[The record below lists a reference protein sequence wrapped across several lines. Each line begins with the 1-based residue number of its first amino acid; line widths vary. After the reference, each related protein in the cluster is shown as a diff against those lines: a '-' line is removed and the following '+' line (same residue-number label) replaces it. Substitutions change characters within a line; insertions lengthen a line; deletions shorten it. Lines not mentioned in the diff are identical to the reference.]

1 LIAAGALQTG
11 FLDVPTLVIV
21 SIALA
26 GLLGLFLVISWIQD
40 RDVRPLA
47 WWGSA
52 YLIGAASMALWVTP
66 EPRLHVPPEV
76 PEALALLA
84 CGVIWSGIRLF
95 HGRELRPLGALAGA
109 ILWPVLCQLPQAGQG
124 TYGRVA
130 LGAGLV
136 AAYTFVIAWE
146 LWRERRLTLFSR
158 AAAVIV
164 PCLHAAIFLMPL
176 AMPLVLSEGAAV
188 KWLTVF
194 ALESI
199 IYAVGTAFIVLL
211 MVKDHHVHVYRRAA
225 TTDHL
230 TGLPNR
236 RAFLQ
241 GAVDLCSRQAR
252 KREPVTLMMFDL
264 DHFKSINDRFGHA
277 AGDEALKVF
286 AQVLGTSMRASDIMG
301 RLGGEEF
308 AAIVPGNNEIAAK
321 IAERIRAGFEAAGQ
335 VIVGHTIGATVS
347 IGAATVCNPIVDIDA
362 LINRADAALY
372 DAKHSGR
379 NRMCVAPDAPPDQ
392 DEPAAVVVP
401 LPKRAPAA
409 RVHEPAV
416 VPTA

>member
-1 LIAAGALQTG
+1 MIAAGALQTG

-130 LGAGLV
+130 LGASLV

-277 AGDEALKVF
+277 TGDEALKVF
-286 AQVLGTSMRASDIMG
+286 AQVLRHEHARQRHHGSSRRRGVRRD
-301 RLGGEEF
+301 
-308 AAIVPGNNEIAAK
+308 
-321 IAERIRAGFEAAGQ
+321 RAGQQRDRRQNCRTHPRRLRGRRPGDRRSHHRRHGQ
-335 VIVGHTIGATVS
+335 HWRR
-347 IGAATVCNPIVDIDA
+347 D
-362 LINRADAALY
+362 
-372 DAKHSGR
+372 
-379 NRMCVAPDAPPDQ
+379 
-392 DEPAAVVVP
+392 
-401 LPKRAPAA
+401 
-409 RVHEPAV
+409 RVQSHRRYRR
-416 VPTA
+416 TH

>member
-1 LIAAGALQTG
+1 LFADAALQTG
-11 FLDVPTLVIV
+11 LLDVPTLVIV

-66 EPRLHVPPEV
+66 EPRLHVPPEL
-76 PEALALLA
+76 PEALTLLA
-84 CGVIWSGIRLF
+84 CGVIWSGVRLF
-95 HGRELRPLGALAGA
+95 HGRELRPLGAVAGA
-109 ILWPVLCQLPQAGQG
+109 VVWPVLCQLPQAGEG

-130 LGAGLV
+130 LGAMMV
-136 AAYTFVIAWE
+136 AAYTFIIAWE
-146 LWRERRLTLFSR
+146 LWRERRLTLASR

-164 PCLHAAIFLMPL
+164 PGLHAAIFLMPL
-176 AMPLVLSEGAAV
+176 AMPLVMPDAVAA

-211 MVKDHHVHVYRRAA
+211 LVKDHHVRVYRRAA

-241 GAVDLCSRQAR
+241 GAIDLCARQAR
-252 KREPVTLMMFDL
+252 KHEPVTLMMFDL

-277 AGDEALKVF
+277 TGDEDLKVF
-286 AQVLGTSMRASDIMG
+286 ADVLSTSMRASDIMG

-321 IAERIRAGFEAAGQ
+321 IAERIRAGFEAAGA
-335 VIVGHTIGATVS
+335 VIVGHPIGATVS
-347 IGAATVCNPIVDIDA
+347 IGAATARNPIVDIDA

-372 DAKHSGR
+372 DAKRGGR
-379 NRMCVAPDAPPDQ
+379 NRMCAAPDLLPAAD
-392 DEPAAVVVP
+392 AAVVVP
-401 LPKRAPAA
+401 MPQRKLAA
-409 RVHEPAV
+409 RRPEAIAGSVG
-416 VPTA
+416 

>member
-1 LIAAGALQTG
+1 MVAVGALQTG
-11 FLDVPTLVIV
+11 ILDVPTLVIV

-26 GLLGLFLVISWIQD
+26 GLLGLFLVISWVQD

-66 EPRLHVPPEV
+66 QPRFYVPPEV
-76 PEALALLA
+76 PEALTLLA

-95 HGRELRPLGALAGA
+95 HGRELRPLAAFAGA
-109 ILWPVLCQLPQAGQG
+109 IVWPVLCQLPAVGQG
-124 TYGRVA
+124 TYVRVA
-130 LGAGLV
+130 LAAILV
-136 AAYTFVIAWE
+136 AVYTFIIACE
-146 LWRERRLTLFSR
+146 LWRERRRTLFSR

-176 AMPLVLSEGAAV
+176 AMSLVMPDAIAV

-194 ALESI
+194 VLESI

-236 RAFLQ
+236 RAFLH
-241 GAVDLCSRQAR
+241 GAVDLCTRQAR

-264 DHFKSINDRFGHA
+264 DRFKSINDRFGHA
-277 AGDEALKVF
+277 IGDEALKVF
-286 AQVLGTSMRASDIMG
+286 AQVLMTSMRTSDIMG

-308 AAIVPGNNEIAAK
+308 VAVVPGNIEIAAK
-321 IAERIRAGFEAAGQ
+321 IAERIRSSFEIAGE
-335 VIVGHTIGATVS
+335 VIVGHAIGATVS
-347 IGAATVCNPIVDIDA
+347 IGAATARNPIVDIDA

-372 DAKHSGR
+372 DAKHGGR
-379 NRMCVAPDAPPDQ
+379 NRMCAAV
-392 DEPAAVVVP
+392 DEPVDAVDATVVP
-401 LPKRAPAA
+401 LPKRRLAA
-409 RVHEPAV
+409 RRPEPV
-416 VPTA
+416 VGPVG